1 MTQIVTSTC
10 SVIVRKLGIKLY
22 GDKCLVV
29 WSGLIKLLHM
39 AVLLCLEWLIGQP
52 FMSDSMVQPC
62 RSDSMV
68 QPCRSDK
75 IVQPCRSD
83 SIIKPCRNDSIV
95 QLCRNGWLVQPS
107 RNASN
112 IVVNSC
118 RNHSVVS
125 SCRKLL
131 CDLLLQCK
139 VFLFYGDYHYTF
151 NSVSPRMIETL
162 RDISKHL
169 SHFINEH
176 FYQSMNLIW

>member
-22 GDKCLVV
+22 GDKCSVV

-83 SIIKPCRNDSIV
+83 SIIKPCKNDSIV

-139 VFLFYGDYHYTF
+139 VFLFYGDYYTTH
-151 NSVSPRMIETL
+151 STQSL
-162 RDISKHL
+162 RG
-169 SHFINEH
+169 
-176 FYQSMNLIW
+176 W